1 MRSEMEELTTKQAGE
16 ILGVSRRRVIALIEQ
31 GKLKAGKFANVYTIA
46 QKDLEAVKR
55 RKNGRPVRADN
66 EKTDVKPISFAEAAA
81 EYIGSIKDG
90 LPTDLSTNK
99 EYLKDLGKK
108 SAEKK
113 ALEHRKKLLK
123 DE

>member
-1 MRSEMEELTTKQAGE
+1 MEVLTTKQASE

-31 GKLKAGKFANVYTIA
+31 GKLKADKFASVYSIA
-46 QKDLEAVKR
+46 RKDLETIR
-55 RKNGRPVRADN
+55 ERPNGRPVKNGNATSNVR
-66 EKTDVKPISFAEAAA
+66 PISFAEAAA

-108 SAEKK
+108 SAEKR
-113 ALEHRKKLLK
+113 ALENRRLPLK
-123 DE
+123 DD

>member
-1 MRSEMEELTTKQAGE
+1 MDRLSTKQASE

-31 GKLKAGKFANVYTIA
+31 GKLKADKFASVYTIA
-46 QKDLEAVKR
+46 RKDLETVR
-55 RKNGRPVRADN
+55 SRKNGRPL
-66 EKTDVKPISFAEAAA
+66 KTENGSPENVDKKPKSFAEVAAKF
-81 EYIGSIKDG
+81 IGSIKDG

-108 SAEKK
+108 SAEKR
-113 ALEHRKKLLK
+113 ALQRRKQLLN